1 MAKVIVSNLPE
12 TFPEGTY
19 AVKCDTTSNS
29 SVIYLG
35 EAEEGSLGSDA
46 VWRIRKI
53 DYTSGV
59 IITWADGDANFDNI
73 WNNRT
78 SLTYS

>member
-1 MAKVIVSNLPE
+1 MGLRQTQNVKNLL
-12 TFPEGTY
+12 TFLD
-19 AVKCDTTSNS
+19 DTTTAN
-29 SVIYLG
+29 VTYIG
-35 EAEEGSLGSDA
+35 QAAIGSDESQA
-46 VWRIRKI
+46 VWQVKKV
-53 DYTSGV
+53 DETSGI